1 MSRFKLLLVFT
12 FLLFVVH
19 LQAAYRIKGRVN
31 LTEQWQPKIFMAAV
45 EKLSDYYRASP
56 DLIVSI
62 ADVNANG
69 EFVLEGDNL
78 PAEARFYRLY
88 MMKRFN
94 DDYDACFYIGG
105 DDHNY
110 IHVIMDNHTE
120 LELEA
125 TSSPGAPFEDYRVK
139 GNRENELMKKL
150 TTLVYPSFYFYQIKF
165 PTELR
170 FSEKKLHSD
179 LKNFADT
186 CRSTLVALAAVNH
199 TDFDEYYEKDE
210 TFYKAFGERLN
221 REMPSA
227 DYTTNYLRK
236 LRYYSDEVVEVLPVW
251 AAWLL
256 GFMTMLIIALSLMLF
271 SLKQKLNL
279 LRRSHST
286 KSGGMEGRL
295 TKKEKEIL
303 DLILADKSNKEIA
316 ATLFIELSTVK
327 THINKIYSKLEV
339 KSRKE
344 LFEKA

>member
-1 MSRFKLLLVFT
+1 MSRFKIILIFPLLLS
-12 FLLFVVH
+12 LNN
-19 LQAAYRIKGRVN
+19 LQAAYRIEGRVN

-120 LELEA
+120 LKLEA
-125 TSSPGAPFEDYRVK
+125 TSSPGAPFEDYRVT
-139 GNRENELMKKL
+139 GNRENELMKNL

-186 CRSTLVALAAVNH
+186 CKSTLVALAAVNH
-199 TDFDEYYEKDE
+199 TDFDEHYVKDE
-210 TFYKAFGERLN
+210 TFYKAFAERLS
-221 REMPSA
+221 REMPNA
-227 DYTTNYLRK
+227 DYTNNYLRK

-251 AAWLL
+251 AAWLM
-256 GFMTMLIIALSLMLF
+256 GFMTMLVIALAFMLY
-271 SLKQKLNL
+271 SLKQKLNRL
-279 LRRSHST
+279 NASEIIRPVPV
-286 KSGGMEGRL
+286 EGRL

-344 LFEKA
+344 LLEKA